1 MQRREMETNIRIG
14 IIGGSGLY
22 EMADIKDMTHVSV
35 ETPFGQSSGDY
46 ILGTLEGVRVAF
58 LPRHGSGHC
67 LTPSEINYRAN
78 IYGFKKLGVSRIISV
93 TAVGSLKENIQP
105 LDVVIPDQF
114 YDRTKNRV
122 STFFGNGL
130 VAHVA
135 FAQPICPS
143 LSALL
148 YTTVNAAGLR
158 VHQGGNL
165 VCIEGPAFS
174 TKAESRLYGSWGMDI
189 VGMTSLTEAKLAR
202 EAEICYSAMALV
214 TDYDCW
220 REDGAEV
227 TVETVIQNLNK
238 NITNANQ
245 VICKLVPKIGLKRS
259 CLCASALEGAIMT
272 DPNTIP
278 EKTSQRLHLLLKKYL
293 PQ

>member
-1 MQRREMETNIRIG
+1 METNIQIG

-22 EMADIKDMTHVSV
+22 AMNDLKDPESV
-35 ETPFGQSSGDY
+35 CVNTPFGQPSGDY
-46 ILGTLEGVRVAF
+46 ILGTMAGVRVAF
-58 LPRHGSGHC
+58 LARHGHGHA

-78 IYGFKKLGVSRIISV
+78 IYGFKKLGVAHIISV
-93 TAVGSLKENIQP
+93 TAVGSLKEDIKP

-114 YDRTKNRV
+114 YDRTKNRI
-122 STFFGNGL
+122 STFFGHGL

-135 FAQPICPS
+135 FAQPICPH

-148 YTTVNAAGLR
+148 YAIVDEAGLR
-158 VHQGGNL
+158 VHQGGSL

-202 EAEICYSAMALV
+202 EAEICYAAMALV

-220 REDGAEV
+220 REGTTEV
-227 TVETVIQNLNK
+227 TVEEVVENVNK
-238 NITNANQ
+238 NITNAQQ
-245 VICKLVPKIGLKRS
+245 VIRKIVPKVGSKRS
-259 CLCASALEGAIMT
+259 CLCTNALAGAIMT
-272 DPNTIP
+272 DPDAIP
-278 EKTSQRLHLLLKKYL
+278 EETLNRLRLLVKKYL
-293 PQ
+293 PR

>member
-1 MQRREMETNIRIG
+1 MEAPVRIG

-22 EMADIKDMTHVSV
+22 EMADLQDVTHEAI
-35 ETPFGQSSGDY
+35 ETPFGQSSADY
-46 ILGTLEGVRVAF
+46 ILGTLAGVRVAF
-58 LPRHGSGHC
+58 LPRHGIGHR

-78 IYGFKKLGVSRIISV
+78 IYGFKNLGVTHIISV

-135 FAQPICPS
+135 FAQPICPH
-143 LSALL
+143 LSRLL
-148 YTTVNAAGLR
+148 YAAVNQTGLR
-158 VHQGGNL
+158 VHQGGSL
-165 VCIEGPAFS
+165 VCMEGPAFS

-189 VGMTSLTEAKLAR
+189 IGMTSLTEAKLAR
-202 EAEICYSAMALV
+202 EAEICYAAMALV

-220 REDGAEV
+220 REDEAEV
-227 TVETVIQNLNK
+227 TVEAVVHNLNK
-238 NITNANQ
+238 NVTHAKQ
-245 VICKLVPKIGLKRS
+245 VIRMVVSEIGSQRS
-259 CLCASALEGAIMT
+259 CLCANALDGAIMT
-272 DPNTIP
+272 ALDAIP
-278 EKTSQRLHLLLKKYL
+278 KDTLNRLELLIKKYL
-293 PQ
+293 PR

>member
-1 MQRREMETNIRIG
+1 METNIQIG

-22 EMADIKDMTHVSV
+22 AMNDLKDPESVSV
-35 ETPFGQSSGDY
+35 HTPFGQPSGDY
-46 ILGTLEGVRVAF
+46 ILGTMAGVRVAF
-58 LPRHGSGHC
+58 LARHGHGHA

-78 IYGFKKLGVSRIISV
+78 IYGFKKLGVAHIISV
-93 TAVGSLKENIQP
+93 TAVGSLKEDIKP

-114 YDRTKNRV
+114 YDRTKNRI
-122 STFFGNGL
+122 STFFGHGL

-135 FAQPICPS
+135 FAQPICPH

-148 YTTVNAAGLR
+148 YAIGDESGLR
-158 VHQGGNL
+158 VHQGGSL

-202 EAEICYSAMALV
+202 EAEICYAAMALV

-220 REDGAEV
+220 REGTTEV
-227 TVETVIQNLNK
+227 TVEEVVENVNK
-238 NITNANQ
+238 NITNAQQ
-245 VICKLVPKIGLKRS
+245 VIRKIVPKVGSDRS
-259 CLCASALEGAIMT
+259 CPCNHALAGAIMT
-272 DPNTIP
+272 DPDAIP
-278 EKTSQRLHLLLKKYL
+278 EETLDRLRFLVKKYL
-293 PQ
+293 PR